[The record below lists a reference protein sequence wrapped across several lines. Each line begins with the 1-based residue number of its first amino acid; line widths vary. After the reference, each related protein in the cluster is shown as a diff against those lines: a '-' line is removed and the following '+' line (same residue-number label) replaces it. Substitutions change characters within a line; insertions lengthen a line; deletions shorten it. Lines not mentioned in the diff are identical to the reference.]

1 MSDQL
6 AKVRLDTALRKG
18 VISLKEHFLE
28 LIRRASTQLPSDVEQ
43 ALAAGIEAEEDG
55 SRAQAAL
62 QTLQKNV
69 ALAREMSTPICQ
81 DTGTLIFNLKV
92 PRGADHGQFEGA
104 IKEAAKEATAKY
116 YLRPNAVDP
125 VTGKNSGDNTGDG
138 FPPVHFE
145 QWDGD
150 DVRVDLM
157 LKGGGS
163 ENVSIQFKLPY
174 AGKTKCGRDL
184 QGVENAVLEAVFL
197 AQGKGCAPGVLG
209 ICIGGDMNSGMEAA
223 KSQLFRKLGSKSE
236 DPVLAELES
245 RIMDRANKIGI
256 GPMGFGGKT
265 TILGAHVTKRHRIPA
280 TFIVSVAYVCW
291 ACRRAGMTIKA
302 GSEVIYDQS

>member
-1 MSDQL
+1 M
-6 AKVRLDTALRKG
+6 
-18 VISLKEHFLE
+18 KEHFLE
-28 LIRRASTQLPSDVEQ
+28 LIRRASTQLPPDVIRAIE
-43 ALAAGIEAEEDG
+43 AAKEAEEEG

-62 QTLQKNV
+62 QTILQNV
-69 ALAREMSTPICQ
+69 SLAGEKSTPVCQ
-81 DTGTLIFNLKV
+81 DTGTLVFYLKV
-92 PRGADHGQFEGA
+92 PRGADHRQFEYA
-104 IKEAAKEATAKY
+104 IREAAKEATSKY

-138 FPPVHFE
+138 FPPIHFE
-145 QWDGD
+145 QWDRE
-150 DVRVDLM
+150 DVRVDLL

-174 AGKTKCGRDL
+174 TGKAKCGRDL
-184 QGVENAVLEAVFL
+184 QGVEYAVLEAVFL
-197 AQGKGCAPGVLG
+197 AQGKGCAPGILG

-223 KSQLFRKLGSKSE
+223 KTQLFRKLGSTNV
-236 DPVLAELES
+236 DPVLGDLEK
-245 RIMDRANKIGI
+245 RLMERANKLGI

-291 ACRRAGMTIKA
+291 ACRRAGMMLEA
-302 GSEVIYDQS
+302 GSEVTYDQD